1 MSRVSASCSPAHT
14 PAVFVPDFA
23 WPANAKQKVAFVC
36 LHGSAKS
43 LIAAAYFN
51 RLARQHG
58 LDFAAT
64 TSGPEPD
71 AEVPSNVIEG
81 LRNHAIDVGGYRPT
95 MISAAGLA
103 DADLIVSFACDA
115 GMRLAPDRPVER
127 WDECPAVSDDFET
140 AWRFIT
146 SRVER
151 LFRRLAQETAVANCW
166 EQGQ

>member
-1 MSRVSASCSPAHT
+1 MTAT
-14 PAVFVPDFA
+14 T
-23 WPANAKQKVAFVC
+23 VAFVC

-43 LIAAAYFN
+43 LIAAEYFN
-51 RLARQHG
+51 HLAREHG
-58 LDFAAT
+58 LDFNAT

-71 AEVPSNVIEG
+71 AEVPPNVIDG
-81 LRNHAIDVGGYRPT
+81 LRTHAIDVGGYRPT
-95 MISAAGLA
+95 LISAAGLA

-115 GMRLAPDRPVER
+115 GMRLAPDKPVQR

-146 SRVER
+146 GHVDQ
-151 LFRRLAQETAVANCW
+151 LFRHLKEEHLVANCR

>member
-1 MSRVSASCSPAHT
+1 MTV
-14 PAVFVPDFA
+14 
-23 WPANAKQKVAFVC
+23 KVAFVC

-43 LIAAAYFN
+43 LIAAEYFN
-51 RLARQHG
+51 RLAGEQSSSLR
-58 LDFAAT
+58 AT

-71 AEVPSNVIEG
+71 PEVPGNVVAG
-81 LRNHAIDVGGYRPT
+81 MASRGFDVRSYTPT
-95 MISAAGLA
+95 LISADELK

-115 GMRLAPDRPVER
+115 GTRLAPDKPVER